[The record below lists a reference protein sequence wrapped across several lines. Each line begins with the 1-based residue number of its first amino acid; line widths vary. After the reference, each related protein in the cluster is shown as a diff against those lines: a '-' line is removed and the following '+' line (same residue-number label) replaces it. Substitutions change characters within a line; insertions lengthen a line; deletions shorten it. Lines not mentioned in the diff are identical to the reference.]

1 MKKIITILFAAVFVI
16 FVYNGCEDKTDLTAP
31 QLNPKSGNADL
42 TRFVTIGN
50 SLTAGFQS
58 NALYQSAQMYA
69 FGNQIAEQV
78 GTNFATPYI
87 SDPGIG
93 GLMEVQSFDPA
104 KLQLSVIQVGSTG
117 TPLETSYPAPYNN
130 LGIPGALL
138 YDVLHATSSTTC
150 ASYVFGGGQANPFF
164 DIILRGQ
171 GSQFD
176 QAKALHP
183 TFVILWIGNNDIL
196 GYATAGG
203 TVAYTP
209 INQFQL
215 LYGQLADSVASLGA
229 KVVVANIPDVTSIP
243 FFTTA
248 GPAIALM
255 MSQLHVP
262 DFYYQMSGATPAV
275 GQATPLDLL
284 GSQIL
289 ITLKGLPYAGDVTG
303 KFYQDYANGQV
314 PPGVNTQHPFGFAPD
329 NPFPNAFVLDAAEI
343 DTAKTVTASYNNII
357 SGAAQAKGFGI
368 FNINSFFNTVA
379 QNGLS
384 ENGINF
390 TTSYITGK
398 LFGLDGVHPTS
409 EGQAILANEF
419 IKVINSKFGASIPLI
434 DVSTVPNSLILTGQ
448 SSSAAKII
456 PSFSAHTFDHVLY

>member
-1 MKKIITILFAAVFVI
+1 MKKIITILFAAVFVVL
-16 FVYNGCEDKTDLTAP
+16 VYNGCEDKTDLTAP
-31 QLNPKSGNADL
+31 QLNPKSGNVDL

-58 NALYQSAQMYA
+58 NALYQSAQKYA

-93 GLMEVQSFDPA
+93 GLMEVQSFDPT
-104 KLQLSVIQVGSTG
+104 KLQISVIQEGSTG
-117 TPLETSYPAPYNN
+117 TPLETAYPAPYNN

-138 YDVLHATSSTTC
+138 YDVLNATNSTNC
-150 ASYVFGGGQANPFF
+150 ASALNGGGPNPFF

-171 GSQFD
+171 GNQFD

-183 TFVILWIGNNDIL
+183 SFIILWIGNNDIL

-203 TVAYTP
+203 TVGHTP
-209 INQFQL
+209 INMFQF
-215 LYGQLADSVASLGA
+215 LYSQLADSIASLGA

-255 MSQLHVP
+255 MSQMQVP
-262 DFYYQMSGATPAV
+262 TFYYQVSGATPTI

-284 GSQIL
+284 GLKIL
-289 ITLKGLPYAGDVTG
+289 VTLKGVSYAGDVTG
-303 KFYQDYANGQV
+303 KFYKDYTNGVV
-314 PPGVNTQHPFGFAPD
+314 PPGVNTQHPFGFYPD
-329 NPFPNAFVLDAAEI
+329 NPFPDAFVLDQSEI
-343 DTAKTVTASYNNII
+343 DTAKTVTASYNNTI
-357 SGAAQAKGFGI
+357 SAIAQAKGFGL
-368 FNINSFFNTVA
+368 FDINSFFNNVA

-390 TTSYITGK
+390 TTDYITGK

-448 SSSAAKII
+448 TSSSGKII
-456 PSFSAHTFDHVLY
+456 PSFSAHMFDHVLY